1 MSAAGSAGSTRAVRQ
16 TGRALWHVGR
26 GRAIEVLVLQASPL
40 LGVAFG
46 GAIAVKPL
54 TVLLVASVLLT
65 AHVFAFNDWA
75 GHREDLN
82 DPRREPH
89 VFAHHDIGSRAVATL
104 ALALLAVA
112 MAMLAALGTVALAL
126 GAAIAC
132 VGFLYSNN
140 EASGKGVPVFASLM
154 HLLGGALHFLLG
166 YNLTRAID
174 SQGIVIALFFGLVF
188 AGGHLNHE
196 VGDHEADRGNGIRTT
211 AVVYGPRRALLAS
224 LAVFSTAYGELI
236 LLAALGVVPRPLLW
250 TAAVLWPLHVLFTL
264 QALRGEPG
272 FAQSRWLQRRY
283 RFLFAIVGAVMLM
296 SLLGCPQSTP
306 NAQIFPCPS
315 EPR

>member
-1 MSAAGSAGSTRAVRQ
+1 LNTSGTVHAVRQ
-16 TGRALWHVGR
+16 TARALWHVGSD
-26 GRAIEVLVLQASPL
+26 RAIEVLLLQASPL
-40 LGVAFG
+40 LGAAFG
-46 GAIAVKPL
+46 GAFGGGSGGAFERL
-54 TVLLVASVLLT
+54 AVLLVGSVLLT

-75 GHREDLN
+75 GHRGDLN

-89 VFAHHDIGSRAVATL
+89 VFAHHDIGSRAVAAL
-104 ALALLAVA
+104 AVALLAAA
-112 MAMLAALGTVALAL
+112 MATLAALGSGALVL
-126 GAAIAC
+126 GASIAC
-132 VGFLYSNN
+132 VGFFYSDTQ
-140 EASGKGVPVFASLM
+140 AAGKGVPGFASLM
-154 HLLGGALHFLLG
+154 HLVGGALHFLLG
-166 YNLTRAID
+166 YNVIRAID
-174 SQGIVIALFFGLVF
+174 SPAIVIALFFGLVF

-250 TAAVLWPLHVLFTL
+250 TAAVLWPLHVRWTL

-283 RFLFAIVGAVMLM
+283 RLLFALVGAVMLV
-296 SLLGCPQSTP
+296 SL
-306 NAQIFPCPS
+306 A
-315 EPR
+315 E